1 MGRASSQRRHGWL
14 HTHLATLFG
23 RQGNAHYL
31 FLHAHIPPVEG
42 ALTALAGSA
51 ERGRLG
57 IWVFFVSEVFL
68 FGSLLSMRFGLWG
81 NTRPDLDQQLGLL
94 VTSIL
99 LASSFFMY
107 LAETAIDHD
116 RRIIFLASMLL
127 TAILGI
133 AFLIGV
139 IGFEWGGHLQP
150 TDGVFGSVFYAM
162 TGLHALHVASGV
174 LFIATIGLKGLRGNY
189 SANDHFGVEA
199 CAIYWH
205 FIDVVW
211 VFFYPALYLM
221 GSAV

>member
-1 MGRASSQRRHGWL
+1 M
-14 HTHLATLFG
+14 
-23 RQGNAHYL
+23 
-31 FLHAHIPPVEG
+31 EG
-42 ALTALAGSA
+42 ALTALARSA
-51 ERGRLG
+51 ERGRFG

-68 FGSLLSMRFGLWG
+68 FGALLAMRFRLWG

-116 RRIIFLASMLL
+116 RRTIFLASMLL

-139 IGFEWGGHLQP
+139 IGFERGGHLQP

-174 LFIATIGLKGLRGNY
+174 LFIATIGFKGLRGNY

-211 VFFYPALYLM
+211 VFFYPAIYLM
-221 GSAV
+221 GTAV

>member
-1 MGRASSQRRHGWL
+1 MTTIAR
-14 HTHLATLFG
+14 T
-23 RQGNAHYL
+23 
-31 FLHAHIPPVEG
+31 V
-42 ALTALAGSA
+42 
-51 ERGRLG
+51 ERGRAG
-57 IWVFFVSEVFL
+57 IWVFFISEVFL
-68 FGSLLSMRFGLWG
+68 FGALLAMRFKLWG

-107 LAETAIDHD
+107 LAETAVAHD
-116 RRIIFLASMLL
+116 RRIIFLASTLL
-127 TAILGI
+127 TAFLGI

-139 IGFEWGGHLQP
+139 VGFEWSGHLQR
-150 TDGVFGSVFYAM
+150 TDGVYGSVFFAM

-174 LFIATIGLKGLRGNY
+174 LFIAYVGFKGLRGNF

-211 VFFYPALYLM
+211 VFFYPAIYLM
-221 GSAV
+221 GSAVHL